1 MWFLVKNISLKI
13 HLNSIFQLTRFI
25 SQVNGIK
32 LKDGHQFMGKNHP
45 YKCMYPWKTKKEFT
59 DYLYEN
65 ICFNDGK
72 LIAIDKPWGVGI
84 HRSEL
89 MVTKQNANHITGA
102 SANVPKYHIDE
113 ALDHLKTRLNFQEEL
128 KVIKTIDRFSSGII
142 LLARVNDENTQNRI
156 KNSIARSKQLDKPMM
171 TFYCITKGWPI
182 NIPNESVLRERIGIK
197 LVEVDELGDYKEP
210 IIIKAEELSRRM
222 RKRIPL
228 KDGMKVKTSIVEL
241 QILDCNK
248 NLGVSLV
255 EVAVNS
261 QKWGLIQ
268 CYISQKASFIIGKL
282 LNYSHLF

>member
-89 MVTKQNANHITGA
+89 MVTKQNSNHITGA

-142 LLARVNDENTQNRI
+142 LLARVNDENTQNRVR
-156 KNSIARSKQLDKPMM
+156 NSIARSKQLDKPMM